1 MGSVL
6 VRGGVDKKLI
16 MKERLQNWLTTSI
29 GAVLMLTAIT
39 MYVLSKVKGYEVSL
53 VETASVAVLGWV
65 FLTARDTLLEGI
77 FMNLFKI
84 KKPE

>member
-1 MGSVL
+1 
-6 VRGGVDKKLI
+6 
-16 MKERLQNWLTTSI
+16 LQNWLTTSI

-39 MYVLSKVKGYEVSL
+39 MYILSKVKGYEVSL

-65 FLTARDTLLEGI
+65 FLTARDTLLEGM

-84 KKPE
+84 KK

>member
-1 MGSVL
+1 
-6 VRGGVDKKLI
+6 

-39 MYVLSKVKGYEVSL
+39 MYILSKVKGYEVSL

-65 FLTARDTLLEGI
+65 FLTARDTLLEGM

-84 KKPE
+84 KKSENNKE

>member
-1 MGSVL
+1 
-6 VRGGVDKKLI
+6 

-53 VETASVAVLGWV
+53 IETASVAVLGWV

-84 KKPE
+84 NKKD

>member
-1 MGSVL
+1 
-6 VRGGVDKKLI
+6 
-16 MKERLQNWLTTSI
+16 
-29 GAVLMLTAIT
+29 MLTAIT

-53 VETASVAVLGWV
+53 AETASVAVLGWV

-84 KKPE
+84 KK

>member
-1 MGSVL
+1 
-6 VRGGVDKKLI
+6 
-16 MKERLQNWLTTSI
+16 MKDRMQNWLTTSI

-39 MYVLSKVKGYEVSL
+39 MYILSKVKGYEVSL

-65 FLTARDTLLEGI
+65 FLTARDTLLEGM

-84 KKPE
+84 KKSENNKEG

>member
-1 MGSVL
+1 
-6 VRGGVDKKLI
+6 
-16 MKERLQNWLTTSI
+16 
-29 GAVLMLTAIT
+29 MLTAIT

-53 VETASVAVLGWV
+53 IETASVAVLAWV

-84 KKPE
+84 NKKD

>member
-1 MGSVL
+1 
-6 VRGGVDKKLI
+6 
-16 MKERLQNWLTTSI
+16 
-29 GAVLMLTAIT
+29 MLTAIT

-53 VETASVAVLGWV
+53 IETASVAVLGWV

-84 KKPE
+84 NKKD

>member
-1 MGSVL
+1 
-6 VRGGVDKKLI
+6 

-53 VETASVAVLGWV
+53 AETASVAVLGWV

-84 KKPE
+84 KK

>member
-1 MGSVL
+1 
-6 VRGGVDKKLI
+6 

-84 KKPE
+84 KK

>member
-1 MGSVL
+1 
-6 VRGGVDKKLI
+6 

>member
-1 MGSVL
+1 ML
-6 VRGGVDKKLI
+6 EKKLD

-84 KKPE
+84 KK